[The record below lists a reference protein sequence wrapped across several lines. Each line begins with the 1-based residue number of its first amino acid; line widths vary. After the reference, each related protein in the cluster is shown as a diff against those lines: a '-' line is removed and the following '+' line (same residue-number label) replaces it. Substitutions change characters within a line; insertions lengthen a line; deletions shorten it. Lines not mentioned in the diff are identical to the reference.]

1 MNDRSHALGKANIE
15 SFAKHTAYFCCP
27 AWGVRE
33 WRSFDQI
40 SLPIS
45 DLGFRQGVTA
55 VERLRTYGGMV
66 FCAEQHLLRL
76 RETLRLLKIEN
87 GPSTGQL
94 ERLIEECLKLNAKLV
109 RQVDVGMTIWVT
121 AGSSKFDP
129 TWAVHLNAIDHEAVA
144 NRQMHGQPIVITSV
158 VQPPM
163 ESWPRQAKV
172 RNRLHYYLADLEA
185 KQVDPDA
192 TGMLL
197 DLDGSVTESS
207 VANVAIVCE
216 GRLVVPPVKKV
227 LKGVTLDLLR
237 GWAIEHGIRCL
248 ESPLMPDDLH
258 AADEILLA
266 GTDTGVWFASKCGQ
280 GESPRQRG
288 AVCRMMQ
295 QMLLRSANRPNSGA

>member
-1 MNDRSHALGKANIE
+1 MSVPPIAFGEGSFE
-15 SFAKHTAYFCCP
+15 SFATHTAYFCCP
-27 AWGVRE
+27 AWDIKE

-55 VERLRTYGGMV
+55 VERLRTYGGTV

-94 ERLIEECLKLNAKLV
+94 ERLIKECLKLNAELV
-109 RQVDVGMTIWVT
+109 QQTDVGMTIWVT
-121 AGSSKFDP
+121 AGSVKFDP

-144 NRQMHGQPIVITSV
+144 HRQLHGQPIVITNV

-207 VANVAIVCE
+207 LANIAIIRE
-216 GRLVVPPVKKV
+216 GRLIVPPEKKV
-227 LKGVTLDLLR
+227 LKGVTLGLLR
-237 GWAIEHGIRCL
+237 QWADVQGIPCM
-248 ESPLMPDDLH
+248 EAPLMPNDLH
-258 AADEILLA
+258 KAEEILLV
-266 GTDTGVWFASKCGQ
+266 GTDTGVWFASNCGQ
-280 GESPRQRG
+280 GCEVRQRG
-288 AVCRMMQ
+288 AFCRMMQ
-295 QMLLRSANRPNSGA
+295 EMLRRSADRPISGV

>member
-1 MNDRSHALGKANIE
+1 LSDRSHTLGEANIE
-15 SFAKHTAYFCCP
+15 SFATHTAYFCCP

-94 ERLIEECLKLNAKLV
+94 ERLIEECLKLNTELV

-144 NRQMHGQPIVITSV
+144 DRQMHGQPIVITNV

-207 VANVAIVCE
+207 VANVAIVRE
-216 GRLVVPPVKKV
+216 GRLVVPPEKKV
-227 LKGVTLDLLR
+227 LKGVTIGLLR
-237 GWAIEHGIRCL
+237 QWANVQGISCL

-266 GTDTGVWFASKCGQ
+266 GTDTGVWFASNCTQ
-280 GESPRQRG
+280 GGDLRQRG

-295 QMLLRSANRPNSGA
+295 EKLLRSANRPNSGV